1 MIFMFRFA
9 YFSLLFFGFLV
20 LFIAALYRWLYYK
33 EPRYR
38 FSYLSFAKSKDFTP
52 RSRRGKI
59 FFLMR
64 VLLLAALVLL
74 MARPQLVDS
83 NSQIR
88 VEGDDIVLVLDASGS
103 MQCFDDVKDQRS
115 RFTVAKEEAI
125 KFIKKRENDP
135 IGLVIFGRHAVSRCP
150 LTLDKKMLK
159 DIINDIEIGAIDPQG
174 TALAVSM
181 VTAANRLKNSKAK
194 SKIMILLTDGEPTPD
209 VDIDPQAAL
218 DVVKKLGIKVYTIGI
233 GAEHG
238 GLWNDPLFGI
248 RQMGFSLN
256 KPLLEHIARETGGHF
271 FEAKNPRD
279 MKRIYEKIDALEKT
293 EYEATIFTKYDD
305 IYKPLLLVTLLGF
318 LGELFVSTFIWF
330 AL

>member
-1 MIFMFRFA
+1 MFRFA
-9 YFSLLFFGFLV
+9 YIGILIFGLFALLLAG
-20 LFIAALYRWLYYK
+20 LYRWLYYK

-38 FSYLSFAKSKDFTP
+38 FSYLSFAKSKGLAP
-52 RSRRGKI
+52 KGRRKKI
-59 FFLMR
+59 IFLLR
-64 VLLLAALVLL
+64 ALSLTALMLL

-83 NSQIR
+83 NSQIH
-88 VEGDDIVLVLDASGS
+88 VEGVDMVLVLDVSGS

-115 RFTVAKEEAI
+115 RLAVAKQEAI
-125 KFIKKRENDP
+125 QFIQKRENDP
-135 IGLVIFGRHAVSRCP
+135 IGLIIFGRHAVSRCP
-150 LTLDKKMLK
+150 LTLDKKMLQ
-159 DIINDIEIGAIDPQG
+159 DIINDIDIGVIDPQG

-279 MKRIYEKIDALEKT
+279 MKSIYEKIDALEKT
-293 EYEATIFTKYDD
+293 EYEATLFTKYDD
-305 IYKPLLLVTLLGF
+305 VYKPLLCAVLLGIF
-318 LGELFVSTFIWF
+318 GELLISTFVWF